1 MNYCPNCGNK
11 LNLNTANNQTLNSC
25 ISCGYIDWNNWVN
38 VSCVVAAYT
47 KDNELLVVKLK
58 GKEEGK
64 ITLPGGYRELGETLI
79 EAAKREFY
87 EETGMIVNNL
97 KLFKMY
103 TKDEQRLIW
112 ITYKGKVEKQEFIEN
127 DEVSEVMYIKNINE
141 INSNN
146 LRGELTQKLLNDLFN
161 SF

>member
-1 MNYCPNCGNK
+1 M
-11 LNLNTANNQTLNSC
+11 
-25 ISCGYIDWNNWVN
+25 
-38 VSCVVAAYT
+38 
-47 KDNELLVVKLK
+47 LVVKLK

-141 INSNN
+141 INSND
-146 LRGELTQKLLNDLFN
+146 LRGKLTQELLNDLFN